1 MAFQRRQQQQGGNTD
16 AAFTVKLSAKQG
28 NKWVEGGSFS
38 FWVNE
43 NGGPAFKG
51 SLKGERLQNVVE
63 FLMAA
68 LEENL
73 TVSMSMFDNTNYRGF
88 KKQSFKP
95 NAFSKS
101 GAGFA
106 NTMPRKASPFKRQQS
121 EQQDEQGQDNP
132 FENE

>member
-1 MAFQRRQQQQGGNTD
+1 MAFQRRQQQQQGGNTD

-38 FWVNE
+38 FWANE

-51 SLKGERLQNVVE
+51 TLKEERLQNVVE

-88 KKQSFKP
+88 KKQASGGFKKQGGYTGLNKKP
-95 NAFSKS
+95 
-101 GAGFA
+101 
-106 NTMPRKASPFKRQQS
+106 SPFKRQQA